1 MVDQSIKLISV
12 PSISSDC
19 SSFNLTEWS
28 KHKLANS
35 HACGVRYSLSPSV
48 SCSHAAQT
56 LLTPKQQQT
65 SRYYGYSFKSRYL
78 GSRYPPQFSAVTMLT
93 G

>member
-12 PSISSDC
+12 PCISSDC

-35 HACGVRYSLSPSV
+35 NACGVRYSLSPSV
-48 SCSHAAQT
+48 SCSNAAQT
-56 LLTPKQQQT
+56 RLTPKQQQHQT
-65 SRYYGYSFKSRYL
+65 GRRAGECIMATVLTKQKLGIYSLSM
-78 GSRYPPQFSAVTMLT
+78 GS
-93 G
+93 